1 MYALLSETTLAS
13 KKTSYSEKVAVITK
27 ESTFAKDG
35 NEEENKD
42 ESPNVEKEPFE
53 PSSTGIVSVDEDQD
67 DIVQGEVVSSQI
79 ITSR

>member
-35 NEEENKD
+35 NEDENND

>member
-42 ESPNVEKEPFE
+42 EIPKVKKEPFE
-53 PSSTGIVSVDEDQD
+53 PSSTGIVSVDEDD

>member
-42 ESPNVEKEPFE
+42 EIPKVEKEPFE
-53 PSSTGIVSVDEDQD
+53 PSSTGIVSVDEDD